1 MRKALCAFAFLVLL
15 APSAAFGQAVY
26 GNIVGTVTD
35 PQGAAVPNAKVIITD
50 TARQTSATTTTN
62 DDGNFTQ
69 RGLIAGVYQIR
80 VEASGFKAAVQNIT
94 VSVDQE
100 TRTDLKLEVGE
111 LSQVVEIS
119 SEAPLLKTERADVA
133 VTFTSQTVT
142 NLPLINRRFTQFEL
156 LTPGVQATT
165 SQTASSEDPQG
176 SFRKVVNGQSFA
188 GTTQLLDGTDN
199 RDALLS
205 LVVINPTLESLSEA
219 KITTSAYDPEFGAT
233 AGVISVQTKSG
244 TNDFHAVGFEFL
256 RNGVLNARNPFT
268 QSRKIT
274 GSDRF
279 IPVTQYNQFGGAAGG
294 RIIKDKLFWFGDYQ
308 GTRRNTGGSALLRV
322 PSAAERTGDLSVL
335 GLQIFDPTSG
345 NTLETRQP
353 FVGAK
358 IPTSRLS
365 PQAQNLLKFI
375 PLPNIPGVASD
386 QPNYAG
392 SGTINFNE
400 DLTNTRWDYFHSEAL
415 QFFGRYSF
423 ADYRLDSPGI
433 FGFAAGGR
441 GFDEQ
446 APFAGI
452 SRTRNQS
459 IASGFNYN
467 VNTNWLTDFRFG
479 FFRYRVNVDP
489 GAGDTTPAK
498 DAGIPGLNFDSFTGG
513 MPAFLLNG
521 YGPGGNS
528 GNQFNFGYAL
538 QFARCNCPLRQN
550 ERAFQLVNNWTNI
563 RGNHTFKFG
572 VDYRYAMNLR
582 IPSDRHRAGELNF
595 NAARTQGQLRDAN
608 GNPIFDTVTNPDG
621 TTRQVPRLGGG
632 SALASFLLGD
642 VSSFERYVSTITD
655 AEERQ
660 HRFFTYVQDNWRATR
675 NLTINGGLRYENYR
689 PQTVTGSGKGGF
701 VDIKTGE
708 VLIAD
713 SPGVGFDLNVKPAN
727 NLFAP
732 RIGIAYK
739 MGEKT
744 VLRLGYGRGFDIGV
758 FGSVFGHN
766 VTQNL
771 PVLGIQSNQPAR
783 NFDAVFNLAQGPVPL
798 DPKTILDRQPK
809 GPNGRPILPNGVTA
823 FILPERLRMPTT
835 DSWNVTLQRQT
846 VGDITVEAAYVGTKG
861 THVFAGFGGDYD
873 FNQAT
878 LVGYPNLTT
887 NQRKPFFSKFGWTQ
901 NFRYYGSDAS
911 NNFHSMQ
918 LKAEKRFSRG
928 YSLLSHYTWSRSF
941 HYTNTYYNIDA
952 TQAYGPN
959 DNHRSHVFTL
969 ASVAELPFGKGRKF
983 LGSAGG
989 AVDAILGGWQFNVIY
1004 SLQSGLPFTPSY
1016 RDCNADRDTG
1026 WCRPDLVGDWKP
1038 ENPDRNQWFLTTPL
1052 AANGQVTPLTANS
1065 QTLGPWRRPQR
1076 GQFGNVGRNRLLGP
1090 KFQQFDAS
1098 LQKTFSITER
1108 FKAQFRAEMFNVPNY
1123 VNLANPNPCVDCPGT
1138 AGRITNIFQLATM
1151 RQMQFGLRL
1160 SY

>member
-1 MRKALCAFAFLVLL
+1 MMRRMVAALFVATFALFVQ
-15 APSAAFGQAVY
+15 ATVWGQAVY
-26 GNIVGTVTD
+26 GTIVGTATD
-35 PQGAAVPNAKVIITD
+35 PQGAAVSGAKVIITD
-50 TARQTSATTTTN
+50 TQRQVTVTTVTN
-62 DDGNFTQ
+62 VDGNFTQ
-69 RGLIAGVYQIR
+69 RALIAGTYTVRI
-80 VEASGFKAAVQNIT
+80 EAAGFKAAVQTVI

-100 TRTDLKLEVGE
+100 SRADLKLQIGDV
-111 LSQVVEIS
+111 SQVVEIS
-119 SEAPLLKTERADVA
+119 AETPLLKTERADVA
-133 VTFTSQTVT
+133 VTFTEKTVT
-142 NLPLINRRFTQFEL
+142 NLPLINRRFSQFEL

-205 LVVINPTLESLSEA
+205 LIVINPTLESLSEA
-219 KITTSAYDPEFGAT
+219 KITTAAYDAEFGAT

-244 TNDFHAVGFEFL
+244 TNDFHAVGFNFL

-268 QSRKIT
+268 QFNPIRGT
-274 GSDRF
+274 NRY
-279 IPVTQYNQFGGAAGG
+279 IPVTQYNQFGGAASGK
-294 RIIKDKLFWFGDYQ
+294 IIADKLFWFGDYQ

-322 PSAAERTGDLSVL
+322 PSAAERAGDLSGL
-335 GLQIFDPTSG
+335 GLDIFDPASG
-345 NTLETRQP
+345 DTPAARTQFANNR
-353 FVGAK
+353 
-358 IPTSRLS
+358 IPTNRIS
-365 PQAQNLLKFI
+365 PQALNLLKLI
-375 PLPNIPGVASD
+375 PLPNIDGVTRD
-386 QPNYAG
+386 NPNYVGA
-392 SGTINFNE
+392 GTIKFNE
-400 DLTNTRWDYFHSEAL
+400 DLTNTRWDYFYSQQL

-459 IASGFNYN
+459 IASGFNYS
-467 VNTNWLTDFRFG
+467 VNPTLRTDFRFG
-479 FFRYRVNVDP
+479 WFRYRVNVDP
-489 GAGDTTPAK
+489 GAGETTPAK
-498 DAGIPGLNFDSFTGG
+498 DAGIPGLNNDSFTGG

-521 YGPGGNS
+521 YGPGGNG

-550 ERAFQLVNNWTNI
+550 ERAFQFVNNWSKEV
-563 RGNHTFKFG
+563 GNHSFRFG
-572 VDYRYAMNLR
+572 IDYRYAMNLR
-582 IPSDRHRAGELNF
+582 IPSDRHRAGELQF
-595 NAARTQGQLRDAN
+595 NAARTQG
-608 GNPIFDTVTNPDG
+608 PS
-621 TTRQVPRLGGG
+621 GGG

-642 VSSFERYVSTITD
+642 VSVFERYVSTITD

-660 HRFFTYVQDNWRATR
+660 NRYFTYVQDNWRTTR
-675 NLTINGGLRYENYR
+675 NLTINYGLRYENYR
-689 PQTVTGSGKGGF
+689 PQTVTGAGKGGF
-701 VDIKTGE
+701 VDVKTGE
-708 VLIAD
+708 VLVAGTQ
-713 SPGVGFDLNVKPAN
+713 GVGLDLNQQAAN

-739 MGEKT
+739 LGDKT

-771 PVLGIQSNQPAR
+771 PVLGIQSLQPAR
-783 NFDAVFNLAQGPVPL
+783 NFDAVFNLTQGPTAL

-823 FILPERLRMPTT
+823 FILPDRLRLPTT
-835 DSWNVTLQRQT
+835 DSWNVTIQRQT
-846 VGDITVEAAYVGTKG
+846 VGDIAVEAAYVGTKG

-878 LVGYPNLTT
+878 VQGFGTLTT
-887 NQRKPFFSKFGWTQ
+887 NQRKPFFNKFGWTQ

-918 LKAEKRFSRG
+918 LKAEKRFSQG
-928 YSLLSHYTWSRSF
+928 YSLLTHYVWSRSF

-959 DNHRSHVFTL
+959 DNHRSHVYTL
-969 ASVAELPFGKGRKF
+969 ANVMELPFGKGRKF
-983 LGSAGG
+983 LSGVGK
-989 AVDAILGGWQFNVIY
+989 AVDTVIGGWQINVIY
-1004 SLQSGLPFTPSY
+1004 SWQSGLPFTPSY

-1038 ENPDRNQWFLTTPL
+1038 SNPDRNAWFITT
-1052 AANGQVTPLTANS
+1052 AQGGSTITPLTTNG
-1065 QTLGPWRRPQR
+1065 QTIGPWRRPQR
-1076 GQFGNVGRNRLLGP
+1076 GTFGSVGRNRLLGP
-1090 KFQQFDAS
+1090 SFQQFDMS
-1098 LQKTFSITER
+1098 LQKTFNVTER
-1108 FKAQFRAEMFNVPNY
+1108 FKAQFRAEMFNVPNK
-1123 VNLANPNPCVDCPGT
+1123 VNLANPNACVDCPGT

>member
-1 MRKALCAFAFLVLL
+1 MRKAMAVVCLALFTLL
-15 APSAAFGQAVY
+15 AHATASAQAVY

-35 PQGAAVPNAKVIITD
+35 PQGSAVANAKVTITD
-50 TARQTSATTTTN
+50 TQRQVTVTSVTN
-62 DDGNFTQ
+62 SDGNFTQ
-69 RGLIAGVYQIR
+69 RALIAGIYQVRI
-80 VEASGFKAAVQNIT
+80 EATGFKAALQTVT

-100 TRTDLKLEVGE
+100 TRANFKLEVGE
-111 LSQVVEIS
+111 VSQVVEITA
-119 SEAPLLKTERADVA
+119 ETPLLKTERADVA
-133 VTFTSQTVT
+133 VTFSEKTVT

-256 RNGVLNARNPFT
+256 RNDHLNARNPFT
-268 QSRKIT
+268 QFRKIT
-274 GSDRF
+274 GTNRY
-279 IPVTQYNQFGGAAGG
+279 IPVTQYNQFGGGAGG
-294 RIIKDKLFWFGDYQ
+294 RVIKDKLFYWADYQ

-322 PSAAERTGDLSVL
+322 PSAAERAGDLSGL
-335 GLQIFDPTSG
+335 GVDIFDPASG
-345 NTLETRQP
+345 DTPATRAQ
-353 FVGAK
+353 FAGNR
-358 IPTSRLS
+358 IPTARLS
-365 PQAQNLLKFI
+365 PQAQNLLKLI
-375 PLPNIPGVASD
+375 PLPNIDGVTRD
-386 QPNYAG
+386 NPNYVG
-392 SGTINFNE
+392 SGTIKFNE
-400 DLTNTRWDYFHSEAL
+400 DLWNTRWDYFYSQRL

-446 APFAGI
+446 APFAGV

-459 IASGFNYN
+459 VASGFNYS
-467 VNTNWLTDFRFG
+467 VNENWLTDFRFG
-479 FFRYRVNVDP
+479 WFRYRVNVDP
-489 GAGDTTPAK
+489 GSSETTPAK
-498 DAGIPGLNFDSFTGG
+498 DAGIPGLNNDSFTGG

-521 YGPGGNS
+521 YGPGGNG

-550 ERAFQLVNNWTNI
+550 ERAFQFVNNWTNLN
-563 RGNHTFKFG
+563 GNHTFKFG
-572 VDYRYAMNLR
+572 VDYRYAKNLR
-582 IPSDRHRAGELNF
+582 IPSDRHRAGELQF
-595 NAARTQGQLRDAN
+595 NAARTQG
-608 GNPIFDTVTNPDG
+608 PS
-621 TTRQVPRLGGG
+621 GGG

-642 VSSFERYVSTITD
+642 VSVFERYVSTITD

-660 HRFFTYVQDNWRATR
+660 NRIFAYGQDNWRVTR
-675 NLTINGGLRYENYR
+675 NLTINGGVRYENYR
-689 PQTVTGSGKGGF
+689 PQTVTGAGKGGF
-701 VDIKTGE
+701 VDVKTGE
-708 VLIAD
+708 VLVAGTQ
-713 SPGVGFDLNVKPAN
+713 GVGLDLNVQPAN

-732 RIGIAYK
+732 RLGIAYRVSD
-739 MGEKT
+739 KT
-744 VLRLGYGRGFDIGV
+744 VVRLGFGRGFDIGV
-758 FGSVFGHN
+758 FGSIFGHN

-771 PVLGIQSNQPAR
+771 PVLGIQSVQPAR
-783 NFDAVFNLAQGPVPL
+783 NFDAVFTLAQGPQAL
-798 DPKTILDRQPK
+798 DPKTVLDRQPK

-835 DSWNVTLQRQT
+835 DSWNAT
-846 VGDITVEAAYVGTKG
+846 VQHQLPGDIAVEAAYVGTKG

-878 LVGYPNLTT
+878 IQGFGTLTT

-918 LKAEKRFSRG
+918 LKAEKRFSKG
-928 YSLLSHYTWSRSF
+928 YSLLTHYTWSRSF

-969 ASVAELPFGKGRKF
+969 ASVWEVPVGKRRKF
-983 LGSAGG
+983 MNNAGK
-989 AVDAILGGWQFNVIY
+989 AADLVLGGWQMNVIY
-1004 SLQSGLPFTPSY
+1004 SWQSGLPFTPSY

-1026 WCRPDLVGDWKP
+1026 WCRPDLIGDWKL
-1038 ENPDRNQWFLTTPL
+1038 EKATAEKWFETTPL
-1052 AANGQVTPLTANS
+1052 AANGQVTPLTSNG
-1065 QTLGPWRRPQR
+1065 QRLGPWGRPQR
-1076 GQFGNVGRNRLLGP
+1076 GTFGSVGRNRLLGP
-1090 KFQQFDAS
+1090 EFQQFDLS
-1098 LQKTFSITER
+1098 MSKTFSITER
-1108 FKAQFRAEMFNVPNY
+1108 FKAQFRAEAFNIPNK
-1123 VNLANPNPCVDCPGT
+1123 VNLANPNACVDCPGT

-1151 RQMQFGLRL
+1151 RQWQFGLRL